1 MKTRFY
7 KPRTT
12 TPEEKA
18 INIAVGKN
26 LKNARIN
33 RVVCQYNIDP
43 NGNKNAYYIKK
54 FCTQTEMANAL
65 KIAFKAISNEDQNLY
80 QRTSLSFYLFLE
92 NKLKL
97 KSGNLD
103 SESVKIILKG
113 KVAPVLIEKA
123 VSILKVCDEAN
134 YSSSPM
140 KLDSSIINKM
150 RSLIR
155 EIDEVIK

>member
-65 KIAFKAISNEDQNLY
+65 KIAFQQIGKYEKGQNG
-80 QRTSLSFYLFLE
+80 LSAFRLMQVSKFL
-92 NKLKL
+92 N
-97 KSGNLD
+97 
-103 SESVKIILKG
+103 V
-113 KVAPVLIEKA
+113 PVEQLLEFEGQA
-123 VSILKVCDEAN
+123 VSPSDN
-134 YSSSPM
+134 P
-140 KLDSSIINKM
+140 KLPLLVTGMN
-150 RSLIR
+150 
-155 EIDEVIK
+155 

>member
-65 KIAFKAISNEDQNLY
+65 KITFME
-80 QRTSLSFYLFLE
+80 SLRHQQ
-92 NKLKL
+92 
-97 KSGNLD
+97 
-103 SESVKIILKG
+103 VQG
-113 KVAPVLIEKA
+113 KH
-123 VSILKVCDEAN
+123 
-134 YSSSPM
+134 
-140 KLDSSIINKM
+140 
-150 RSLIR
+150 
-155 EIDEVIK
+155 

>member
-65 KIAFKAISNEDQNLY
+65 KIAFQQIGKYEKGQNG
-80 QRTSLSFYLFLE
+80 LSAYRLMQVSKFL
-92 NKLKL
+92 N
-97 KSGNLD
+97 
-103 SESVKIILKG
+103 V
-113 KVAPVLIEKA
+113 PVEQLLEFEGQA
-123 VSILKVCDEAN
+123 VSPSDN
-134 YSSSPM
+134 P
-140 KLDSSIINKM
+140 KLPLLVTGMN
-150 RSLIR
+150 
-155 EIDEVIK
+155 

>member
-7 KPRTT
+7 KPKTT

-65 KIAFKAISNEDQNLY
+65 KIAFQQIGKYEKGQNG
-80 QRTSLSFYLFLE
+80 LSAYRLMQVSKFL
-92 NKLKL
+92 N
-97 KSGNLD
+97 
-103 SESVKIILKG
+103 V
-113 KVAPVLIEKA
+113 PVEQLLEFEGQA
-123 VSILKVCDEAN
+123 VSPSDN
-134 YSSSPM
+134 P
-140 KLDSSIINKM
+140 KLPLLVTGMN
-150 RSLIR
+150 
-155 EIDEVIK
+155 

>member
-65 KIAFKAISNEDQNLY
+65 KIAFQQIGKYEKGQNG
-80 QRTSLSFYLFLE
+80 LSAYRLMQVSKFL
-92 NKLKL
+92 N
-97 KSGNLD
+97 
-103 SESVKIILKG
+103 V
-113 KVAPVLIEKA
+113 PVEQLLEFEGQA
-123 VSILKVCDEAN
+123 VSPSDN
-134 YSSSPM
+134 P
-140 KLDSSIINKM
+140 KLPLLVTGIN
-150 RSLIR
+150 
-155 EIDEVIK
+155 

>member
-18 INIAVGKN
+18 INIAVGEN

-65 KIAFKAISNEDQNLY
+65 KIAFQQIGKYEKGQNG
-80 QRTSLSFYLFLE
+80 LSAYRLMQVSKFL
-92 NKLKL
+92 N
-97 KSGNLD
+97 
-103 SESVKIILKG
+103 V
-113 KVAPVLIEKA
+113 PVEQLLEFEGQA
-123 VSILKVCDEAN
+123 VSPSDN
-134 YSSSPM
+134 P
-140 KLDSSIINKM
+140 KLPLLVTGMN
-150 RSLIR
+150 
-155 EIDEVIK
+155 

>member
-7 KPRTT
+7 KPKTT

-65 KIAFKAISNEDQNLY
+65 KIAFQQIGKYEKGQNG
-80 QRTSLSFYLFLE
+80 LSAFRLMQVSKFL
-92 NKLKL
+92 N
-97 KSGNLD
+97 
-103 SESVKIILKG
+103 V
-113 KVAPVLIEKA
+113 PVEQLLEFEGQA
-123 VSILKVCDEAN
+123 VSPSDN
-134 YSSSPM
+134 P
-140 KLDSSIINKM
+140 KLPLLVTGMN
-150 RSLIR
+150 
-155 EIDEVIK
+155 

>member
-65 KIAFKAISNEDQNLY
+65 KIAFQQIGKYEKGQNG
-80 QRTSLSFYLFLE
+80 LSAFRLMQVSKFL
-92 NKLKL
+92 N
-97 KSGNLD
+97 
-103 SESVKIILKG
+103 V
-113 KVAPVLIEKA
+113 PVEQLLEFEGQA
-123 VSILKVCDEAN
+123 VSPSDN
-134 YSSSPM
+134 P
-140 KLDSSIINKM
+140 KLPLLVTGIN
-150 RSLIR
+150 
-155 EIDEVIK
+155 

>member
-65 KIAFKAISNEDQNLY
+65 KIAFQQIGKYEKGQNGLSAFRLMQVSKFLNVRVKLY
-80 QRTSLSFYLFLE
+80 HPQIILNYLF
-92 NKLKL
+92 
-97 KSGNLD
+97 
-103 SESVKIILKG
+103 
-113 KVAPVLIEKA
+113 
-123 VSILKVCDEAN
+123 
-134 YSSSPM
+134 
-140 KLDSSIINKM
+140 
-150 RSLIR
+150 
-155 EIDEVIK
+155 